1 MRHYFSLP
9 RPIPVH
15 PRGVRS
21 PAGKAC
27 LVALG
32 GRSLRLPPRA
42 TGAVTATVNLA
53 AVATAADDH
62 LAAAGQTQEQPP
74 GDRFIQF

>member
-9 RPIPVH
+9 RPVPVH
-15 PRGVRS
+15 PSGVCS

-27 LVALG
+27 LVAPG
-32 GRSLRLPPRA
+32 GRLLGLSARTTRA
-42 TGAVTATVNLA
+42 VAAAVDLA

-62 LAAAGQTQEQPP
+62 LAAARQTQKQPP
-74 GDRFIQF
+74 GDRLILF